1 MSGEAVRTIF
11 HISCNGWKGESRNL
25 QYSVSLLRNTSEI
38 GRMKDDSDSVMLSYG
53 SLPYINAT
61 LPAGPTYSNHSQMLV
76 IKIFD
81 SYGASTQFHLKVQ
94 VIMTLHLA

>member
-11 HISCNGWKGESRNL
+11 HVSCYGWKGESCNL
-25 QYSVSLLRNTSEI
+25 QYSASLLLNTSEA

-53 SLPYINAT
+53 SLPYINVT
-61 LPAGPTYSNHSQMLV
+61 IPAGPKHSNHSQQLA

-81 SYGASTQFHLKVQ
+81 SCGSSTQFLLKVQ
-94 VIMTLHLA
+94 VIMTFHLA